1 MSKLT
6 NRFTAPLGLPDG
18 RIVYPGATVEDV
30 PAKDLDHPVMKAR
43 IEAGHL
49 AKGESAAKEAAKAPQ
64 LSTMTDDELRTLLKS
79 KDVTVD
85 GRWGRDKL
93 LAEAAKVQAPA

>member
-1 MSKLT
+1 MAKLT
-6 NRFTAPLGLPDG
+6 NRFTAAIGLPDG
-18 RIVYPGATVEDV
+18 RVIRPGESAEDV
-30 PAKDLDHPVMKAR
+30 SAEDLGHPVIDAR
-43 IEAGHL
+43 IKAGHL
-49 AKGESAAKEAAKAPQ
+49 AKGEAAAKEAAKAPQ

-93 LAEAAKVQAPA
+93 LAEATKVQAPA